1 MDIFI
6 AGVILIAA
14 VAWDSSQEI
23 LDAVSL
29 VSSETVAAIKPSASA
44 ETLASECAQGQ
55 PRVIARDLSVQA
67 SVENPAHDF

>member
-29 VSSETVAAIKPSASA
+29 VSAQTVADIKPSPTA
-44 ETLASECAQGQ
+44 ETLTSECAQGQ

>member
-29 VSSETVAAIKPSASA
+29 VSAETVAPIKPSSTA
-44 ETLASECAQGQ
+44 ETLTSECAQGQ
-55 PRVIARDLSVQA
+55 PRVIARDLSVRP

>member
-6 AGVILIAA
+6 AGVTLIAA

-29 VSSETVAAIKPSASA
+29 VSSETVAAIKPSSTA
-44 ETLASECAQGQ
+44 ETLTSECAQGQ

>member
-29 VSSETVAAIKPSASA
+29 VSSETVAAIKPSSTA

-55 PRVIARDLSVQA
+55 PRVIARDLNVQA
-67 SVENPAHDF
+67 SVEDPAHGY

>member
-23 LDAVSL
+23 LEAVSL
-29 VSSETVAAIKPSASA
+29 VSAETVAAIKPSSTA
-44 ETLASECAQGQ
+44 ETLANECAQGQ

>member
-14 VAWDSSQEI
+14 VAWDSSQDI

-44 ETLASECAQGQ
+44 ETLASECAQGES
-55 PRVIARDLSVQA
+55 RVIARDLSVQA